1 MALYF
6 LTYDLRKSCDY
17 ATLYAKLRGFQAAR
31 TLEPTWCFKRY
42 NTSAEGLREYFKS
55 PID

>member
-6 LTYDLRKSCDY
+6 LTYDLPKSRDY